1 MSCLTPNTMYRQEDG
16 TTTFNKEKGYNPFSV
31 PCGQCIGC
39 RIDHSRDWALRCMH
53 HAKQFKQNCFI
64 TLTFNEENLK
74 GRTSVRTRDFTLFAK
89 RLNSYLRRRSR
100 PTVQYFHSTEYGE
113 KRQRP
118 HHHAILFGY
127 FPPDA
132 YEWDHHNGNIY
143 YRSPELEKLWNY
155 QGYVVVGQLSYQTAA
170 YTAAYT
176 FKKMRGKD
184 YPDGVS
190 PEKMTCSQGIGYQ
203 HFETYHEDWLRLGHI
218 IFDEKRYRIPRAYLK
233 RLDYTPKEKYLLET
247 DRWCPLPQTAA
258 RHQKLFDLKL
268 ERELKAREDDI
279 LDREKKYR
287 FLLTNQ
293 KNYKKKLCGDSALS
307 EDNRY
312 LKQLLALQ
320 IQIFNMSGEYAPE
333 KQRNLHESIRRL

>member
-1 MSCLTPNTMYRQEDG
+1 MYRLEDG

-53 HAKQFKQNCFI
+53 HSKEFKENSFI
-64 TLTFNEENLK
+64 TLTFNDENLK

-100 PTVQYFHSTEYGE
+100 STVQYFHSTEYGE

-132 YEWDHHNGNIY
+132 YEWDNHNGNVY
-143 YRSPELEKLWNY
+143 YRSPELEKLWDK
-155 QGYVVVGQLSYQTAA
+155 GFVVVGELSYQTAA

-184 YPDGVS
+184 YPEGVS
-190 PEKMTCSQGIGYQ
+190 PEKMTCSHGIGRAYFEQ
-203 HFETYHEDWLRLGHI
+203 HYDDWLRLGHI
-218 IFDEKRYRIPRAYLK
+218 IFEEKRYRIPRAYLK
-233 RLDYTPKEKYLLET
+233 ELDYKPQEKHLIDEN
-247 DRWCPLPQTAA
+247 RWCPMPYIKE
-258 RHQKLFDLKL
+258 RHEKLMSLKL
-268 ERELKAREDDI
+268 ERELNSREDSI

-293 KNYKKKLCGDSALS
+293 RNYKKKLCGDSALS

-320 IQIFNMSGEYAPE
+320 FQIFNMSGEYSPD
-333 KQRNLHESIRRL
+333 KQRNLHARIRGL